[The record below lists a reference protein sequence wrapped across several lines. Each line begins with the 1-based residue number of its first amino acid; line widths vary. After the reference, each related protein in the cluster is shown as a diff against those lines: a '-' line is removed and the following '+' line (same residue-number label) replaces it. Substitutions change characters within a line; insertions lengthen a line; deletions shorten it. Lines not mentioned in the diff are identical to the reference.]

1 MRLLL
6 DECIPRKLNNS
17 FARHQCRAVYEEGW
31 AGKKNGE
38 LLALAEKA
46 GFQVF
51 LTLDRGIEY
60 QQNLQSRNIAVLLI
74 QTKSNRL
81 VVLWPREAETR
92 PTLDALQPGQL
103 AKIG

>member
-17 FARHQCRAVYEEGW
+17 FARHECRTVFEEGW

-38 LLALAEKA
+38 LLQLAEKA

-60 QQNLQSRNIAVLLI
+60 QQNLRPQGIAVVLIRAKFSRLAELLP
-74 QTKSNRL
+74 L
-81 VVLWPREAETR
+81 VSEILKVLESVT
-92 PTLDALQPGQL
+92 PGQL
-103 AKIG
+103 YKV